1 MVPGGNELPDAAQF
15 ADAFRKAL
23 GSADLDIAA
32 LERKL
37 AADGHLDRPAA
48 LARWLAGGAGPRTPE
63 EYRLVVH
70 VESAIGLGPGDLL
83 RELTAPTIRRVPPEA
98 GRSAAKET
106 VGGTAATPTPAP
118 EVKSLAGELTAGVE
132 FASDF
137 RAKETIRNVLAAFN
151 LVPGADVRHLDVIDE
166 VHIGADRREDYQVTT
181 GRVRAVSEGA
191 SRYVAIHSLDEPGGG
206 VPQLQVLEGGYVGQ
220 LWSDERLG
228 LTVAEIRLDTKLALG
243 QEHRIVLRQQSPRA
257 GALAFNHSRSSRHT
271 LDHVRVAIIFDAGTI
286 PEHIYGYTN
295 AGGRDLDQEVAV
307 AGNQAVI
314 DLAPFGPGTVG
325 VQWEW

>member
-23 GSADLDIAA
+23 GGAGLDIAA
-32 LERKL
+32 LERRL

-83 RELTAPTIRRVPPEA
+83 RELTVPMP
-98 GRSAAKET
+98 RSARPEP
-106 VGGTAATPTPAP
+106 AAAPPDVTP
-118 EVKSLAGELTAGVE
+118 LAGELTARVE

-137 RAKETIRNVLAAFN
+137 RAKDTIHNVLAAFN
-151 LVPGADVRHLDVIDE
+151 LVPGADVRHLDVTDE

-181 GRVRAVSEGA
+181 GRVRAVTEGA

-228 LTVAEIRLDTKLALG
+228 LTVAEIRLDTKLSLG

-257 GALAFNHSRSSRHT
+257 GALAFNHSRSSRHQ
-271 LDHVRVAIIFDAGTI
+271 LEHVRVAIVFDAGTL
-286 PEHIYGYTN
+286 PGQIYGYTN
-295 AGGRDLDQEVAV
+295 LGGRDRDQDVAV
-307 AGNQAVI
+307 TGNQAVI
-314 DLAPFGPGTVG
+314 DLSPFGPGTVG